1 MNDAKAILLGA
12 GGHARVLL
20 DLLDLQAFSVSGVT
34 APELESGQEW
44 FGITVLESDKGVTGY
59 PVDEVLLVNAV
70 GGIPG
75 QRIRQR
81 LYTEFKGLGFRFA
94 TLQHPSSIVSRSA
107 DLAEGVQLMA
117 GSIVQS
123 GVKIGVNALVN
134 TRASIDHDCVIGAHA
149 FIGPAVTLCGDVQ
162 VGEGAFIGA
171 GAVVL
176 PGVQIGAGA
185 IVGAGAVVIRS
196 VAKDIKVVGNP
207 AFQMK

>member
-1 MNDAKAILLGA
+1 MNCAKAILLGA

-20 DLLDLQAFSVSGVT
+20 DLLDLQACSVVGVA

-44 FGITVLESDKGVTGY
+44 FGIAVLDDKAVTGY
-59 PVDEVLLVNAV
+59 PVEEVLLVNAV
-70 GGIPG
+70 GSIPG

-81 LYTEFKGLGFRFA
+81 LFTDFKGLGFRFA
-94 TLQHPSSIVSRSA
+94 TLQHPTSIVSKSA
-107 DLAEGVQLMA
+107 ELAEGVQLMA

-134 TRASIDHDCVIGAHA
+134 TRASVDHDCVIGAHA

-196 VAKDIKVVGNP
+196 VAKDIRVVGNP
-207 AFQMK
+207 AIQMK

>member
-20 DLLDLQAFSVSGVT
+20 DLLDLQAFDIVGVT
-34 APELESGQEW
+34 APELVSGKEW
-44 FGITVLESDKGVTGY
+44 FGIAVLDFDKNVTGF
-59 PVDEVLLVNAV
+59 PINEVLLINAV

-81 LYTEFKGLGFRFA
+81 LYTEFKDMGFRFA

-107 DLAEGVQLMA
+107 ELAEGVQLMA
-117 GSIVQS
+117 GSILQP
-123 GVKIGVNALVN
+123 GVKIGVNVLVN

-185 IVGAGAVVIRS
+185 IVGAGSVVIRS
-196 VAKDIKVVGNP
+196 VAKDMRVVGNP
-207 AFQMK
+207 AIQMK